1 MNSFGILHL
10 LILLVIGG
18 VLFGVYLYAKTY
30 KSLLEAIGPKYI
42 TLHPNLPFL
51 IFVPVVGVIFYVVL
65 ALSLKTALARLHQ
78 DGRISLKTDAVSK
91 SILAFCA
98 CMLLAVIPLVS
109 QFMLLASLICLGF
122 NWTHAVNTRKLI
134 LMGGAN

>member
-1 MNSFGILHL
+1 MNSFSIFHL

-18 VLFGVYLYAKTY
+18 ILFTLYLYAKTY
-30 KSLLEAIGPKYI
+30 KSLLEAIGPEYI
-42 TLHPNLPFL
+42 ATNPNLPFL
-51 IFVPVVGVIFYVVL
+51 IFVPVIGVIFYIML

-91 SILAFCA
+91 SMLAFCA
-98 CMLLAVIPLVS
+98 CMLLALIPLVS

-122 NWTHAVNTRKLI
+122 NWTNAVNTRKLV
-134 LMGGAN
+134 LMGGAK

>member
-1 MNSFGILHL
+1 MNSFSIFHL

-18 VLFGVYLYAKTY
+18 ILIGVYLYAKTY
-30 KSLLEAIGPKYI
+30 KSLLEAIGPEYI
-42 TLHPNLPFL
+42 TTNPNLPFL
-51 IFVPVVGVIFYVVL
+51 IFVPVIGGIFYVML

-78 DGRISLKTDAVSK
+78 DGRIPLKTDAVSK
-91 SILAFCA
+91 SMLAFCA
-98 CMLLAVIPLVS
+98 CMLLTLIPLVS

-122 NWTHAVNTRKLI
+122 NWTHAVNTRKLV